1 MRRVLLGT
9 ACTGLALGLSTG
21 LTANRLH
28 AQPPPGPALTV
39 TGTLVDEQGAP
50 AAGLDL
56 ELRPSPSRYERRLE
70 DLGESDPLSEVV
82 DSTRSGPDGA
92 FTLTAPAVGPYRL
105 DISAPSES
113 AAPEAR
119 GVAVAPVSH
128 SLAPLAAPTVLPPI
142 EVPNWHTLTVGAKD
156 LEGRPVEGAL
166 VVADPVLWRSERA
179 EANAARP
186 RWNQPRQRIYPRF
199 WRAAA
204 RTDATGVATFSMPT
218 AEVNAFVSAQ
228 GFRLRAGPV
237 GDRGGVFE
245 LTPGHGVTVR
255 VLDPRGRP
263 APRAVV
269 TVGESQDVPLALTD
283 ERGQATVGLTSD
295 QSLIYQAI
303 AEDHSLAWTAPLGPE
318 ASDAG
323 VPANVEV
330 RLRPPAEIA
339 GRVTDKSTGG
349 PVPGAA
355 IWHRPGEQTRSGPGG
370 AFVLRTWLHRG
381 RAQVGIAADGY
392 QATSAM
398 VTAERIGSADGVDIA
413 LAPAA
418 LLGGQVVD
426 AAGRPV
432 AGAYL
437 WIEPT
442 GQSGGWSI
450 GPGTWRATSA
460 ADGRFFVSGV
470 ASGHTYRLHAE
481 ADSYAPGTI
490 SIPAAPAGSTRKPV
504 RLVLTRGRLVQ
515 GAITDTHA
523 APIAGAEVALLPVA
537 VTGAGGYSQNI
548 AARRTSTTDARG
560 VFEFAGTPPGRHQ
573 LTASHPEYVSVRA
586 TAFEVPPGE
595 GTKDV
600 GILTLDVGA
609 AIEGVVRDFQRRPVR
624 GAQVKVHQ
632 NNIDHLRPLD
642 PEIRTALTETDGT
655 FRIAGLRA
663 EPADLVVEAEGYERL
678 EVNAVSPQAGRLIEV
693 QLGEGAR
700 LAGRVLDADGEGV
713 ANAYIW
719 LRLDRKPGLSRTAWS
734 PEAPR
739 HDATTDSDGRFLF
752 EALGAGPWLV
762 DVGGEQLAE
771 DIGAIPLRPGEERE
785 IELHLSARAHL
796 AGVVT
801 DPYGEPVTGAE
812 ILVQPR
818 DAAGQVTG
826 THHSART
833 DAGGGY
839 QAYRVPSG
847 PARIVARHPDYRDGV
862 AEVVIDGGTNEV
874 DLKLQPGWEIS
885 GTVTTAAGAPLALAR
900 VEAYLSEPPASLDD
914 LADAR
919 RQVLPRVPLEA
930 VTDQSGN
937 YRIGGLDHGRYE
949 LRAHADGY
957 ARAASGRFPVRV
969 AGVSVAGV
977 DFVLHRGITLRGA
990 VTGRPP
996 EAFAGI
1002 SVRAA
1007 QERLLGG
1014 ITTPDLEGGFELDAL
1029 GPGRWTVS
1037 AEEADGRRVERSVTL
1052 ETGPGEAFVELRFEP
1067 GFTLTGEVL
1076 SQGRPSA
1083 GGEVYVVEGTTR
1095 YGPGRTA
1102 RIDQQG
1108 RFHID
1113 GLAAGSYKVMIAEQ
1127 NGVTHSRKIE
1137 LQADQDIFVDL
1148 DPPAVLAG
1156 TVIDAVTREP
1166 VAGANLV
1173 AIVVDPEAELAP
1185 GAEEEWIPAGFT
1197 QSNANGEYRL
1207 EFAPRKATSLMV
1219 QRQGYDGFGVA
1230 LDLAP
1235 GERRGGFLIE
1245 LKPRVAAPSVPAS
1258 NPTWQSPS
1266 RSVPSRRD
1274 GGRSGATRRP
1284 GPPSCGPGSEP
1295 PTRRASSHRRSDD

>member
-1 MRRVLLGT
+1 MRRVPLGA
-9 ACTGLALGLSTG
+9 ACTSLALGLWTG
-21 LTANRLH
+21 LAAARLD

-39 TGTLVDEQGAP
+39 TGTLVDEEGAP

-70 DLGESDPLSEVV
+70 DLGESGPLSAIV

-105 DISAPSES
+105 DISARPES
-113 AAPEAR
+113 AAAEAR

-156 LEGRPVEGAL
+156 LDGQPVEGAL

-179 EANAARP
+179 EANVARP

-204 RTDATGVATFSMPT
+204 RTDAAGVATFSMPT
-218 AEVNAFVSAQ
+218 AEVNAFVSAH
-228 GFRLRAGPV
+228 GFRLRAGPI
-237 GDRGGVFE
+237 GDGGGGFE
-245 LTPGHGVTVR
+245 LTPGVGVTVR
-255 VLDPRGRP
+255 VLNPHGRP

-283 ERGQATVGLTSD
+283 ERGEATVGLTSD

-303 AEDHSLAWTAPLGPE
+303 AENHSLAWTAPLGPE
-318 ASDAG
+318 PSEAAA
-323 VPANVEV
+323 PANVEI

-339 GRVTDKSTGG
+339 GSVTDASTGG

-355 IWHRPGEQTRSGPGG
+355 IWHRPGEQTRSGPAG

-398 VTAERIGSADGVDIA
+398 VTAERIGSADGVDIV

-432 AGAYL
+432 AGASL

-442 GQSGGWSI
+442 GRNGGWTI
-450 GPGTWRATSA
+450 GPGTWKATSA
-460 ADGRFFVSGV
+460 TDGSFFISGV
-470 ASGHTYRLHAE
+470 ASGNAYRLHAE
-481 ADSYAPGTI
+481 ANSYAPGTVA
-490 SIPAAPAGSTRKPV
+490 IPAAPAGSTREPV

-515 GAITDTHA
+515 GVITDTHA

-560 VFEFAGTPPGRHQ
+560 VFEFAGTPPGRHE
-573 LTASHPEYVSVRA
+573 LTASHPEYVSVQA

-600 GILTLDVGA
+600 GTLTLDVGA

-663 EPADLVVEAEGYERL
+663 EPADLVVEAEGYERFEL
-678 EVNAVSPQAGRLIEV
+678 AAVRPRAGNLIEV

-700 LAGRVLDADGEGV
+700 LVGRVLDADGEGV
-713 ANAYIW
+713 TNAYIW

-734 PEAPR
+734 PDAPR
-739 HDATTDSDGRFLF
+739 HNATTDGDGRFLF

-801 DPYGEPVTGAE
+801 DLYGEPVTGAE

-847 PARIVARHPDYRDGV
+847 PARIVARHPNYRDGV
-862 AEVVIDGGTNEV
+862 AEVVIEGGTNEV

-900 VEAYLSEPPASLDD
+900 VEAYLIEPPASLDD
-914 LADAR
+914 LSDAR
-919 RQVLPRVPLEA
+919 RQALPRVPLEA

-969 AGVSVAGV
+969 DSVSVAGV

-1014 ITTPDLEGGFELDAL
+1014 ITTPDPKGRFELDAL

-1037 AEEADGRRVERSVTL
+1037 AEEADGRRVERAVTL

-1067 GFTLTGEVL
+1067 GFTLTGEVR
-1076 SQGRPSA
+1076 SQGRPFAS
-1083 GGEVYVVEGTTR
+1083 GEVYVVEGTTR

-1113 GLAAGSYKVMIAEQ
+1113 GLAAGSYKVMIAEP

-1148 DPPAVLAG
+1148 NPPAVLAG

-1166 VAGANLV
+1166 VAGASLV

-1207 EFAPRKATSLMV
+1207 EFAPRMTTSLMV
-1219 QRQGYDGFGVA
+1219 QRQGYDGFGVP
-1230 LDLAP
+1230 LELTP

-1245 LKPRVAAPSVPAS
+1245 LQP
-1258 NPTWQSPS
+1258 
-1266 RSVPSRRD
+1266 
-1274 GGRSGATRRP
+1274 
-1284 GPPSCGPGSEP
+1284 E
-1295 PTRRASSHRRSDD
+1295 

>member
-1 MRRVLLGT
+1 MRRVLLGA
-9 ACTGLALGLSTG
+9 ACTSLALGLWTG
-21 LTANRLH
+21 LAAARLH

-39 TGTLVDEQGAP
+39 TGTLVDEEGAP

-70 DLGESDPLSEVV
+70 DLGESGPLSAIV

-92 FTLTAPAVGPYRL
+92 FTLSAPAVGPYRL
-105 DISAPSES
+105 DISARPEN

-156 LEGRPVEGAL
+156 LDGQPVEGAL
-166 VVADPVLWRSERA
+166 VVVDPVLWRSERA
-179 EANAARP
+179 EANVARP

-218 AEVNAFVSAQ
+218 AEVNAFVSAH
-228 GFRLRAGPV
+228 GFRLRAGPI
-237 GDRGGVFE
+237 GDGGGGLE
-245 LTPGHGVTVR
+245 LTPGVGVTVR

-283 ERGQATVGLTSD
+283 ERGEATVGLTSD

-303 AEDHSLAWTAPLGPE
+303 AENHSLAWTAPLGPE
-318 ASDAG
+318 PSEAAA
-323 VPANVEV
+323 PATVEI

-339 GRVTDKSTGG
+339 GSVTDASTGG

-355 IWHRPGEQTRSGPGG
+355 IWHRPGEQTRSGPDG

-398 VTAERIGSADGVDIA
+398 VTAERIGSAAGADIGR
-413 LAPAA
+413 APAA
-418 LLGGQVVD
+418 LLGGLVVD
-426 AAGRPV
+426 AAGRRG
-432 AGAYL
+432 AGASL

-442 GQSGGWSI
+442 GQRGGWSI

-460 ADGRFFVSGV
+460 ADGSFFISGV

-481 ADSYAPGTI
+481 ADSYASGTT
-490 SIPAAPAGSTRKPV
+490 SIPAAPAGSTREPV
-504 RLVLTRGRLVQ
+504 RIVLTRGRLVQ
-515 GAITDTHA
+515 GAITDKRG

-560 VFEFAGTPPGRHQ
+560 VFEFAGTPPGRHE
-573 LTASHPEYVSVRA
+573 LTASHPEHVSVRA
-586 TAFEVPPGE
+586 VAFEVPSGD

-600 GILTLDVGA
+600 GTLTLDVGA
-609 AIEGVVRDFQRRPVR
+609 AIEGVVRDFQRRPVG

-632 NNIDHLRPLD
+632 NNIDHRRPHE
-642 PEIRTALTETDGT
+642 PEIRTSVTRADGT
-655 FRIAGLRA
+655 FRIGGLRA
-663 EPADLVVEAEGYERL
+663 EPADLVVEAEGYEPF
-678 EVNAVSPQAGRLIEV
+678 EMAAVRPQAGGLIEV
-693 QLGEGAR
+693 ELGEGAR
-700 LAGRVLDADGEGV
+700 LVGRVLDADGEGV

-719 LRLDRKPGLSRTAWS
+719 LRLDRNPGLSRTAWS
-734 PEAPR
+734 TPLTQHE
-739 HDATTDSDGRFLF
+739 TTADGDGRFRF
-752 EALGAGPWLV
+752 EALGAGPWTV
-762 DVGGEQLAE
+762 DIAGGQLAE
-771 DIGAIPLRPGEERE
+771 DIDSIRLRPGEERE
-785 IELHLSARAHL
+785 IELRLRARARL

-801 DPYGEPVTGAE
+801 DPYGEPVAGAE
-812 ILVQPR
+812 ILVQPI
-818 DAAGQVTG
+818 DLASQVTA

-833 DAGGGY
+833 DAGGAY
-839 QAYRVPSG
+839 EAYRVPSG
-847 PARIVARHPDYRDGV
+847 RARIVARHPDYQDGV
-862 AEVVIDGGTNEV
+862 TEVVIERGTNEV

-885 GTVTTAAGAPLALAR
+885 GTVSTAAGSPVPLAR
-900 VEAYLSEPPASLDD
+900 VEAHPVEPTLSLDE
-914 LADAR
+914 LADAQ
-919 RQVLPRVPLEA
+919 RQVLPRLPLEA
-930 VTDQSGN
+930 ITDQDGS
-937 YRIGGLDHGRYE
+937 YRIGGLGDGRYE

-969 AGVSVAGV
+969 EGQSVTGV
-977 DFVLHRGITLRGA
+977 DFVLHRGITLSGV

-996 EAFAGI
+996 DALAGI
-1002 SVRAA
+1002 SVRAV

-1014 ITTPDLEGGFELDAL
+1014 MTTPDLEGRFQLGEL
-1029 GPGRWTVS
+1029 GPGEWTVT
-1037 AEEADGRRVERSVTL
+1037 AEERDGRTVERSVTL
-1052 ETGPGEAFVELRFEP
+1052 DTGPGEAFIELNFEP
-1067 GFTLTGEVL
+1067 GLTLTGEVR
-1076 SQGRPSA
+1076 SQGQPLA
-1083 GGEVYVVEGTTR
+1083 GGDLHVIEGTR
-1095 YGPGRTA
+1095 SYGRARTV

-1113 GLAAGSYKVMIAEQ
+1113 GLAAGSYKVMIAEP
-1127 NGVTHSRKIE
+1127 NGVTHSREIE
-1137 LQADQDIFVDL
+1137 LQADQDILVDL
-1148 DPPAVLAG
+1148 NPSAVLAG

-1207 EFAPRKATSLMV
+1207 EFAPRMTTSLMV
-1219 QRQGYDGFGVA
+1219 QRQGYDGFGVP
-1230 LDLAP
+1230 LDLVP

-1245 LKPRVAAPSVPAS
+1245 LQP
-1258 NPTWQSPS
+1258 
-1266 RSVPSRRD
+1266 
-1274 GGRSGATRRP
+1274 
-1284 GPPSCGPGSEP
+1284 E
-1295 PTRRASSHRRSDD
+1295 